1 MVMSSSLEYRICAPV
16 TRYSA
21 SGLWEETV
29 SAIGDMRSFVGGNEV
44 KGE

>member
-21 SGLWEETV
+21 SGLWEETI
-29 SAIGDMRSFVGGNEV
+29 SAIGDILYEEFCRWE
-44 KGE
+44 